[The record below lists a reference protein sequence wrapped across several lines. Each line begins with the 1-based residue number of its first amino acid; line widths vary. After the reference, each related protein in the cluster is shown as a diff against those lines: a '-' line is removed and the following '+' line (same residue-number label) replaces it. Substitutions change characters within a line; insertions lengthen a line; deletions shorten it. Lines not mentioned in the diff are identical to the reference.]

1 LEIKKN
7 TNGPEEVEGNVQP
20 LAAHI
25 DEADR
30 MANIPYIRMRGSIG
44 NLEMLGS
51 LNKNLKWIY
60 VKVYRSMNY
69 IAFYVRF

>member
-25 DEADR
+25 DEADG

-44 NLEMLGS
+44 NLE
-51 LNKNLKWIY
+51 
-60 VKVYRSMNY
+60 
-69 IAFYVRF
+69 